1 MLAIAELG
9 TGDDVLRR
17 NCLQTVT
24 LASAIFALAC
34 GNDQR
39 VPTAPT
45 VVMLPPLVCPT
56 DVSTVSQ
63 DGLAVAVHFD
73 VPTVDRVTAVCSP
86 PPGSLFEA
94 GLHEV
99 TCARSDNPD
108 ARCSF
113 LVTVTLPGGL
123 EIVSPT
129 SFTVVEGETAVGTL
143 MATDADTPPADL
155 VWSPA
160 GGADSGH
167 FTLDESGALRFAVPK
182 DYEAP
187 DDAGGDGTYELTAQV
202 SDGTDAA
209 TAAIRVA
216 LANRNEAPTANAGA
230 DQSGVQEGATVTL
243 RGGGED
249 LDAGDM
255 LQYAWMQ
262 TGDATVTL
270 STPAAA
276 TTTFA
281 APTGLTADVV
291 LLFTLRVTDAGGLS
305 AADTVAVTVV
315 RGGGQTGLEIVG
327 PTSFTVVEGET
338 AVGTLMAT
346 DADTPPADL
355 VWSPAGGADSG
366 HFTLDESG
374 ALRFAV
380 PKDYEAPDDA
390 GGDGTYE
397 LTAQVSDGTDAATA
411 AIRVALANRN
421 EAPTA
426 NAGADQSGVQE
437 GATVTLRGGG
447 EDPDAGDMLQYAWMQ
462 TGDQTVTLSTPA
474 AATTTFAAPI
484 GLTADVVLL
493 FTLQVTDAGGLS
505 AADTVAVTVVRG
517 GGQTGLEIVGP
528 TSFTVVEGETAVGT
542 LMATDADTPPAD
554 LVWSS
559 AGGADSGHFTL
570 DESGALRFA
579 VPKDY
584 EAPDDAGGDGT
595 YELTAQV
602 SDGTDAATAAIR
614 VALANRNEAPTANAG
629 ADQSGVQEGAT
640 VTLRGGGEDPD
651 AGDMLQYAWM
661 QTGDQTV
668 TLSTPAAATTTF
680 AAPIGLTADVVL
692 LFTLQVTD
700 AGGLSAADTVAVTVV
715 RGGGQTGLE
724 IVGPTSF
731 TVVEGETAVGTLMAT
746 DADTPPADLVWSSA
760 GGADSGHFTLDESG
774 ALRFAVPKDYEAP
787 DDAGG
792 DGTYELTAQVSD
804 GTDAATAAIRVAL
817 ANRNEAP
824 AANAGADQS
833 GVQEGAT
840 VTLRGGG
847 EDPDAGDMLQY
858 AWMQTGDQTVTL
870 STPAAATTTFA
881 APTGLTA
888 DMVLRF
894 TLRVTDAGG
903 LSAADTVAVTVV
915 VPDTLTGGIC
925 DRTTQVRDAIVDLV
939 PGVHTCSAVTDADL
953 AAITATLN
961 LNRTGISSLRSGDF
975 SGLGSIRSLLLAGN
989 QLTTLPADMFSGLVN
1004 VRTLRLHG
1012 NELESL
1018 PGNLFDGL
1026 ATVDILDLEY
1036 NNLTTVPAGLFD
1048 GLNLRFLGL
1057 EGNQF
1062 QTLPAGVFDSLGRG
1076 NLVLDLS
1083 HNGLTTLRSNVFA
1096 HLDNLVELDLAY
1108 NQLPTLPQGVFAG
1121 LTSMSSLY
1129 LNNNSGADFTFTMT
1143 VERVADTNNVVVV
1156 VPLGAP
1162 FDMTTTIS
1170 ASGGQ
1175 LPVGVSTV
1183 TVRVGQTRSDE
1194 MAITPLEGTTVS
1206 LGAAPAVPTNFDGIT
1221 IAVGAP
1227 MTF

>member
-1 MLAIAELG
+1 
-9 TGDDVLRR
+9 
-17 NCLQTVT
+17 
-24 LASAIFALAC
+24 
-34 GNDQR
+34 
-39 VPTAPT
+39 
-45 VVMLPPLVCPT
+45 
-56 DVSTVSQ
+56 
-63 DGLAVAVHFD
+63 
-73 VPTVDRVTAVCSP
+73 
-86 PPGSLFEA
+86 
-94 GLHEV
+94 
-99 TCARSDNPD
+99 
-108 ARCSF
+108 
-113 LVTVTLPGGL
+113 
-123 EIVSPT
+123 
-129 SFTVVEGETAVGTL
+129 

-155 VWSPA
+155 VWSSA

-249 LDAGDM
+249 PDAGDM

-614 VALANRNEAPTANAG
+614 VALANRNEAP
-629 ADQSGVQEGAT
+629 
-640 VTLRGGGEDPD
+640 
-651 AGDMLQYAWM
+651 
-661 QTGDQTV
+661 
-668 TLSTPAAATTTF
+668 
-680 AAPIGLTADVVL
+680 
-692 LFTLQVTD
+692 
-700 AGGLSAADTVAVTVV
+700 
-715 RGGGQTGLE
+715 
-724 IVGPTSF
+724 
-731 TVVEGETAVGTLMAT
+731 
-746 DADTPPADLVWSSA
+746 
-760 GGADSGHFTLDESG
+760 
-774 ALRFAVPKDYEAP
+774 
-787 DDAGG
+787 
-792 DGTYELTAQVSD
+792 
-804 GTDAATAAIRVAL
+804 
-817 ANRNEAP
+817 

-858 AWMQTGDQTVTL
+858 AWMQTGD
-870 STPAAATTTFA
+870 
-881 APTGLTA
+881 A
-888 DMVLRF
+888 DGHAV
-894 TLRVTDAGG
+894 DAGSRDDDLRG
-903 LSAADTVAVTVV
+903 ADRAHRGHGAA
-915 VPDTLTGGIC
+915 
-925 DRTTQVRDAIVDLV
+925 
-939 PGVHTCSAVTDADL
+939 VH
-953 AAITATLN
+953 
-961 LNRTGISSLRSGDF
+961 
-975 SGLGSIRSLLLAGN
+975 
-989 QLTTLPADMFSGLVN
+989 
-1004 VRTLRLHG
+1004 
-1012 NELESL
+1012 
-1018 PGNLFDGL
+1018 
-1026 ATVDILDLEY
+1026 
-1036 NNLTTVPAGLFD
+1036 PAGD
-1048 GLNLRFLGL
+1048 RR
-1057 EGNQF
+1057 
-1062 QTLPAGVFDSLGRG
+1062 GR
-1076 NLVLDLS
+1076 
-1083 HNGLTTLRSNVFA
+1083 
-1096 HLDNLVELDLAY
+1096 
-1108 NQLPTLPQGVFAG
+1108 
-1121 LTSMSSLY
+1121 
-1129 LNNNSGADFTFTMT
+1129 
-1143 VERVADTNNVVVV
+1143 
-1156 VPLGAP
+1156 PLG
-1162 FDMTTTIS
+1162 
-1170 ASGGQ
+1170 GGHGGGHRRRAGHPDRRH
-1175 LPVGVSTV
+1175 L
-1183 TVRVGQTRSDE
+1183 
-1194 MAITPLEGTTVS
+1194 
-1206 LGAAPAVPTNFDGIT
+1206 
-1221 IAVGAP
+1221 
-1227 MTF
+1227 

>member
-1 MLAIAELG
+1 MQHSVYDKG
-9 TGDDVLRR
+9 SVMKTSTGNSATLVPEMMVLRR
-17 NCLQTVT
+17 SCLQKVT
-24 LASAIFALAC
+24 LASVIFALAC

-39 VPTAPT
+39 LPTAPT
-45 VVMLPPLVCPT
+45 VVMHPPLVCPT
-56 DVSTVSQ
+56 DVSAVSQ
-63 DGLAVAVHFD
+63 DGLAVAVNFD

-86 PPGSLFEA
+86 PPGSLFEV
-94 GLHEV
+94 GMHEV

-123 EIVSPT
+123 EIV
-129 SFTVVEGETAVGTL
+129 
-143 MATDADTPPADL
+143 
-155 VWSPA
+155 
-160 GGADSGH
+160 
-167 FTLDESGALRFAVPK
+167 
-182 DYEAP
+182 
-187 DDAGGDGTYELTAQV
+187 
-202 SDGTDAA
+202 
-209 TAAIRVA
+209 
-216 LANRNEAPTANAGA
+216 
-230 DQSGVQEGATVTL
+230 
-243 RGGGED
+243 
-249 LDAGDM
+249 
-255 LQYAWMQ
+255 
-262 TGDATVTL
+262 
-270 STPAAA
+270 
-276 TTTFA
+276 
-281 APTGLTADVV
+281 
-291 LLFTLRVTDAGGLS
+291 
-305 AADTVAVTVV
+305 
-315 RGGGQTGLEIVG
+315 G

-346 DADTPPADL
+346 DADTPAADL

-366 HFTLDESG
+366 HFTLDDSG

-390 GGDGTYE
+390 AGDGTYE
-397 LTAQVSDGTDAATA
+397 LTVQVSDGTDAATA

-462 TGDQTVTLSTPA
+462 TGDATVTLSTPA

-484 GLTADVVLL
+484 GLTADVVLT
-493 FTLQVTDAGGLS
+493 FTLRVTDAGGLS
-505 AADTVAVTVVRG
+505 AADTAAVTVVRGGG

-542 LMATDADTPPAD
+542 LMATDADTPAAD
-554 LVWSS
+554 LVWSP

-570 DESGALRFA
+570 DDSGALRFA

-584 EAPDDAGGDGT
+584 EAPDDAAGDGT
-595 YELTAQV
+595 YELTVQV

-640 VTLRGGGEDPD
+640 VTLRGGGKDPD

-661 QTGDQTV
+661 QTGDATV

-680 AAPIGLTADVVL
+680 WAPTGLTGDVVL

-700 AGGLSAADTVAVTVV
+700 AGGLSAT
-715 RGGGQTGLE
+715 
-724 IVGPTSF
+724 
-731 TVVEGETAVGTLMAT
+731 
-746 DADTPPADLVWSSA
+746 
-760 GGADSGHFTLDESG
+760 
-774 ALRFAVPKDYEAP
+774 
-787 DDAGG
+787 
-792 DGTYELTAQVSD
+792 
-804 GTDAATAAIRVAL
+804 
-817 ANRNEAP
+817 
-824 AANAGADQS
+824 
-833 GVQEGAT
+833 
-840 VTLRGGG
+840 
-847 EDPDAGDMLQY
+847 
-858 AWMQTGDQTVTL
+858 
-870 STPAAATTTFA
+870 
-881 APTGLTA
+881 
-888 DMVLRF
+888 
-894 TLRVTDAGG
+894 
-903 LSAADTVAVTVV
+903 DTVAVTVV

-925 DRTTQVRDAIVDLV
+925 DRTAQVRDAIVDLI
-939 PGVHTCSAVTDADL
+939 PGVHTCNGVTDAHL
-953 AAITATLN
+953 AAVTATLN

-975 SGLGSIRSLLLAGN
+975 SGLGRIRSLLLARN
-989 QLTTLPADMFSGLVN
+989 QLTGLPADIFPGLVN
-1004 VRTLRLHG
+1004 LRTLRLHT
-1012 NELESL
+1012 NELDSL
-1018 PGNLFDGL
+1018 PGNLFNGL
-1026 ATVDILDLEY
+1026 VTLDILDLEY
-1036 NNLTTVPAGLFD
+1036 NNLTTLPAGLFD

-1062 QTLPAGVFDSLGRG
+1062 RTLPARVFDSLGRG

-1083 HNGLTTLRSNVFA
+1083 HNGLTTLRRNVFA
-1096 HLDNLVELDLAY
+1096 NLDNLVELDLAY

-1129 LNNNSGADFTFTMT
+1129 LNNNPGADFTFTMT

-1194 MAITPLEGTTVS
+1194 IAIAPLDGTTVS
-1206 LGAAPAVPTNFDGIT
+1206 LGAAPAVPMNFDGIT
-1221 IAVGAP
+1221 IAVGDP

>member
-1 MLAIAELG
+1 M
-9 TGDDVLRR
+9 LRR

-45 VVMLPPLVCPT
+45 VVMLPPLVCPA

-123 EIVSPT
+123 EIVGPT

-187 DDAGGDGTYELTAQV
+187 DDAGGDGTYELTVQV

-270 STPAAA
+270 STPVAA

-327 PTSFTVVEGET
+327 PTSFTVVEGEA

-355 VWSPAGGADSG
+355 VWSSAGGADSG

-462 TGDQTVTLSTPA
+462 TGDATVTLSTPA

-661 QTGDQTV
+661 QTGD
-668 TLSTPAAATTTF
+668 A
-680 AAPIGLTADVVL
+680 
-692 LFTLQVTD
+692 
-700 AGGLSAADTVAVTVV
+700 
-715 RGGGQTGLE
+715 
-724 IVGPTSF
+724 
-731 TVVEGETAVGTLMAT
+731 
-746 DADTPPADLVWSSA
+746 
-760 GGADSGHFTLDESG
+760 
-774 ALRFAVPKDYEAP
+774 
-787 DDAGG
+787 
-792 DGTYELTAQVSD
+792 
-804 GTDAATAAIRVAL
+804 
-817 ANRNEAP
+817 
-824 AANAGADQS
+824 
-833 GVQEGAT
+833 
-840 VTLRGGG
+840 
-847 EDPDAGDMLQY
+847 
-858 AWMQTGDQTVTL
+858 TVTL

>member
-1 MLAIAELG
+1 MLQ
-9 TGDDVLRR
+9 R
-17 NCLQTVT
+17 NCLQKVT
-24 LASAIFALAC
+24 LASVIFALAC

-45 VVMLPPLVCPT
+45 AVMQPPPVCPT
-56 DVSTVSQ
+56 DVSAVSQ
-63 DGLAVAVHFD
+63 DGLAVAVNFD

-86 PPGSLFEA
+86 PPGSLFEV
-94 GLHEV
+94 GMHEV

-108 ARCSF
+108 AWCSF
-113 LVTVTLPGGL
+113 LVTVTLPG
-123 EIVSPT
+123 
-129 SFTVVEGETAVGTL
+129 
-143 MATDADTPPADL
+143 
-155 VWSPA
+155 
-160 GGADSGH
+160 
-167 FTLDESGALRFAVPK
+167 
-182 DYEAP
+182 
-187 DDAGGDGTYELTAQV
+187 
-202 SDGTDAA
+202 
-209 TAAIRVA
+209 
-216 LANRNEAPTANAGA
+216 
-230 DQSGVQEGATVTL
+230 
-243 RGGGED
+243 
-249 LDAGDM
+249 
-255 LQYAWMQ
+255 
-262 TGDATVTL
+262 
-270 STPAAA
+270 
-276 TTTFA
+276 
-281 APTGLTADVV
+281 
-291 LLFTLRVTDAGGLS
+291 
-305 AADTVAVTVV
+305 
-315 RGGGQTGLEIVG
+315 GLEIVG

-346 DADTPPADL
+346 DADTPAADL
-355 VWSPAGGADSG
+355 VWSTAGGADSG

-374 ALRFAV
+374 VLRFAV

-397 LTAQVSDGTDAATA
+397 LTAQVSAGTDAATA

-462 TGDQTVTLSTPA
+462 TGDATVTLSTPA
-474 AATTTFAAPI
+474 AATTTFAAPT
-484 GLTADVVLL
+484 GLAGDVVLL
-493 FTLQVTDAGGLS
+493 FTLQVTDAGDLS
-505 AADTVAVTVVRG
+505 AADTVAVTVVRGGGGGG

-542 LMATDADTPPAD
+542 LMATDADTPAAD
-554 LVWSS
+554 LVWLT

-570 DESGALRFA
+570 DESGVLRFA

-584 EAPDDAGGDGT
+584 EVPDDAGGDGT

-602 SDGTDAATAAIR
+602 SAGTDAATAAIR

-661 QTGDQTV
+661 QTGD
-668 TLSTPAAATTTF
+668 A
-680 AAPIGLTADVVL
+680 
-692 LFTLQVTD
+692 
-700 AGGLSAADTVAVTVV
+700 
-715 RGGGQTGLE
+715 
-724 IVGPTSF
+724 
-731 TVVEGETAVGTLMAT
+731 
-746 DADTPPADLVWSSA
+746 
-760 GGADSGHFTLDESG
+760 
-774 ALRFAVPKDYEAP
+774 
-787 DDAGG
+787 
-792 DGTYELTAQVSD
+792 
-804 GTDAATAAIRVAL
+804 
-817 ANRNEAP
+817 
-824 AANAGADQS
+824 
-833 GVQEGAT
+833 
-840 VTLRGGG
+840 
-847 EDPDAGDMLQY
+847 
-858 AWMQTGDQTVTL
+858 TVTL

-888 DMVLRF
+888 DVVLTF

-961 LNRTGISSLRSGDF
+961 LNRAGISSLRSGDF
-975 SGLGSIRSLLLAGN
+975 SGLGSIRSLLLSSN
-989 QLTTLPADMFSGLVN
+989 QLTGLPADIFSGLVN
-1004 VRTLRLHG
+1004 VRTLRLTS
-1012 NELESL
+1012 NELDSL

-1026 ATVDILDLEY
+1026 ATVDILDLEF
-1036 NNLTTVPAGLFD
+1036 NNLTTLPAGLFA

-1062 QTLPAGVFDSLGRG
+1062 RTLPAGVFDSLGRG
-1076 NLVLDLS
+1076 NLVLDIS
-1083 HNGLTTLRSNVFA
+1083 HNGLTTLRGNVFA
-1096 HLDNLVELDLAY
+1096 NLDNLMELDLAY
-1108 NQLPTLPQGVFAG
+1108 NQLQTLPGGVFAG
-1121 LTSMSSLY
+1121 LASMNSLY
-1129 LNNNSGADFTFTMT
+1129 LNNNPGADFTFTMT

-1194 MAITPLEGTTVS
+1194 IAIAPLDGTTVS

-1221 IAVGAP
+1221 TAVGDP

>member
-462 TGDQTVTLSTPA
+462 TGD
-474 AATTTFAAPI
+474 
-484 GLTADVVLL
+484 ADGHAV
-493 FTLQVTDAGGLS
+493 DAGS
-505 AADTVAVTVVRG
+505 RD
-517 GGQTGLEIVGP
+517 
-528 TSFTVVEGETAVGT
+528 
-542 LMATDADTPPAD
+542 DD
-554 LVWSS
+554 LR
-559 AGGADSGHFTL
+559 GADRAHRRR
-570 DESGALRFA
+570 GAA
-579 VPKDY
+579 VHP
-584 EAPDDAGGDGT
+584 
-595 YELTAQV
+595 
-602 SDGTDAATAAIR
+602 
-614 VALANRNEAPTANAG
+614 
-629 ADQSGVQEGAT
+629 
-640 VTLRGGGEDPD
+640 
-651 AGDMLQYAWM
+651 AGDR
-661 QTGDQTV
+661 
-668 TLSTPAAATTTF
+668 
-680 AAPIGLTADVVL
+680 
-692 LFTLQVTD
+692 
-700 AGGLSAADTVAVTVV
+700 
-715 RGGGQTGLE
+715 RGR
-724 IVGPTSF
+724 P
-731 TVVEGETAVGTLMAT
+731 
-746 DADTPPADLVWSSA
+746 
-760 GGADSGHFTLDESG
+760 
-774 ALRFAVPKDYEAP
+774 
-787 DDAGG
+787 
-792 DGTYELTAQVSD
+792 
-804 GTDAATAAIRVAL
+804 
-817 ANRNEAP
+817 
-824 AANAGADQS
+824 
-833 GVQEGAT
+833 
-840 VTLRGGG
+840 
-847 EDPDAGDMLQY
+847 
-858 AWMQTGDQTVTL
+858 
-870 STPAAATTTFA
+870 
-881 APTGLTA
+881 
-888 DMVLRF
+888 
-894 TLRVTDAGG
+894 
-903 LSAADTVAVTVV
+903 
-915 VPDTLTGGIC
+915 
-925 DRTTQVRDAIVDLV
+925 
-939 PGVHTCSAVTDADL
+939 
-953 AAITATLN
+953 
-961 LNRTGISSLRSGDF
+961 
-975 SGLGSIRSLLLAGN
+975 
-989 QLTTLPADMFSGLVN
+989 
-1004 VRTLRLHG
+1004 
-1012 NELESL
+1012 
-1018 PGNLFDGL
+1018 
-1026 ATVDILDLEY
+1026 
-1036 NNLTTVPAGLFD
+1036 
-1048 GLNLRFLGL
+1048 
-1057 EGNQF
+1057 
-1062 QTLPAGVFDSLGRG
+1062 LGRG
-1076 NLVLDLS
+1076 
-1083 HNGLTTLRSNVFA
+1083 HGGGHRR
-1096 HLDNLVELDLAY
+1096 
-1108 NQLPTLPQGVFAG
+1108 PRR
-1121 LTSMSSLY
+1121 
-1129 LNNNSGADFTFTMT
+1129 GANWPGD
-1143 VERVADTNNVVVV
+1143 R
-1156 VPLGAP
+1156 
-1162 FDMTTTIS
+1162 
-1170 ASGGQ
+1170 
-1175 LPVGVSTV
+1175 
-1183 TVRVGQTRSDE
+1183 RSDVVH
-1194 MAITPLEGTTVS
+1194 G
-1206 LGAAPAVPTNFDGIT
+1206 G
-1221 IAVGAP
+1221 
-1227 MTF
+1227 